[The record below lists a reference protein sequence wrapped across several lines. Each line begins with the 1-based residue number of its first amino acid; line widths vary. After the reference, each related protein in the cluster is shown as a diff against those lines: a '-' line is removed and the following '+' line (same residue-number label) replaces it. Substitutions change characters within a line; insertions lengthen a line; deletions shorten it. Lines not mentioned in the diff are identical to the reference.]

1 MLRQF
6 WPAGGKGHIIVTSRN
21 PYTASFRACA
31 SISVL
36 PLSMEESVNLFY
48 DEVGR
53 SRLSERNPRIEK
65 LLGEWRGVPL
75 AINQMSSFI
84 TRVRMD
90 LDKFVKL
97 YYTSAFRLLQKAN
110 LYEEYPHS
118 VATAFATEQLEQDP
132 KAIMHAM
139 CFFDPDRIPCEV
151 IHSSFEPEEPQGFNS
166 IMCEMEYVIYPTS
179 QLCSMALAKT
189 LQLSR

>member
-6 WPAGGKGHIIVTSRN
+6 WPEGGKGHIIVTSRN

-36 PLSMEESVNLFY
+36 PLNMEESVNLFY

-53 SRLSERNPRIEK
+53 SHVAQQNPRIEK
-65 LLGEWRGVPL
+65 LLEDWKGVPL

-90 LDKFVKL
+90 LDQFVKL
-97 YYTSAFRLLQKAN
+97 YHRSAPRLLQKAN

-118 VATAFATEQLEQDP
+118 VATAFATEQLQQDP
-132 KAIMHAM
+132 KAIMHTM
-139 CFFDPDRIPCEV
+139 CFFDPDRIPSEV
-151 IHSSFEPEEPQGFNS
+151 IQSSLDLEETRGFNS
-166 IMCEMEYVIYPTS
+166 IMCEMEYVLPCPRS
-179 QLCSMALAKT
+179 QFRSMM
-189 LQLSR
+189 